1 MRVPALP
8 TALQRGG
15 LRFGTRA
22 VLQVWRSRKEPAA
35 IAGAAR
41 KIWNRSR
48 NMQFVSAEEKATM
61 ERKREELYKAQIDVQ
76 DRIRKAA
83 ALGDLSEN
91 AEYHF
96 AKEENR
102 SIQKELVD
110 LENKLRNLAVVSNEH
125 VPEDMVFLGHTV
137 RLLDLDDDSE
147 QLVRLVG
154 EAVPPAADSDVL
166 PVSANSPMGE
176 ALMKAKI
183 GDTVKVKA
191 PRGTMEFK
199 ILEII

>member
-1 MRVPALP
+1 
-8 TALQRGG
+8 
-15 LRFGTRA
+15 
-22 VLQVWRSRKEPAA
+22 
-35 IAGAAR
+35 
-41 KIWNRSR
+41 
-48 NMQFVSAEEKATM
+48 MQIVSAEEKAQL
-61 ERKREELYKAQIDVQ
+61 EKKRQALYEAQIDVQ
-76 DRIRKAA
+76 ERIRKAA

-102 SIQKELVD
+102 SIQRQLAEL
-110 LENKLRNLAVVSNEH
+110 ESKIRNLAVVSNDA

-137 RLLDLDDDSE
+137 KLLDLSDDTE

-154 EAVPPAADSDVL
+154 EAQPPSGTDDVL
-166 PVSANSPMGE
+166 PVSVNSPMGA
-176 ALMKAKI
+176 ALMKARI

-199 ILEII
+199 ILEIL